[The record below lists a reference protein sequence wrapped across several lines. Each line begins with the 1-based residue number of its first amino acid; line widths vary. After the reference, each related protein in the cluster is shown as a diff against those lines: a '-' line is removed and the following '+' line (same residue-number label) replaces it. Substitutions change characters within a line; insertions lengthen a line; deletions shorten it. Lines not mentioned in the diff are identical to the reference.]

1 MFIVAILLGSLVLV
15 MLLNWSREKDG
26 DDEE

>member
-1 MFIVAILLGSLVLV
+1 MFIMAVLLGSLVLV
-15 MLLNWSREKDG
+15 MLLNWSREKNG

>member
-15 MLLNWSREKDG
+15 MLLNWSGEKDG